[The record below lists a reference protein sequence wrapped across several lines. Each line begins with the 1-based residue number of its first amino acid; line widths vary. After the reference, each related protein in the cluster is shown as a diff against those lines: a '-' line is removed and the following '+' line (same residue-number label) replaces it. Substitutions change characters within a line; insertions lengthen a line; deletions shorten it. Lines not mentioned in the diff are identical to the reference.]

1 MVIGRVV
8 QRIPVDGA
16 WIRVFARS
24 QDGDAVFVKFAT
36 LILHMQFLVCCI
48 HRLVIGTFW
57 NRGQHNRRDQ
67 KYPLLNRTF
76 GTRAGLGCR

>member
-24 QDGDAVFVKFAT
+24 QDGDAVFAIFAT
-36 LILHMQFLVCCI
+36 LLLHMQFLVCCI
-48 HRLVIGTFW
+48 HRLNPRFA
-57 NRGQHNRRDQ
+57 RQHSMRLSN
-67 KYPLLNRTF
+67 LLHS
-76 GTRAGLGCR
+76 